1 LFDASSYD
9 HQAGAWLSALTLTRV
24 AILLQSNFAPDPWNL
39 DRHNALGATIIHAAV
54 TKAASRHRPE
64 LVEPVSQLLAD
75 AALTEEV
82 DEVLAMDRSFL
93 EWDEA
98 AFRIH
103 SEKELTG
110 APFGDAAPD
119 RIFSFGVLGQQWRVQ
134 CRNEPIVVTAA
145 EEFSAAAQ
153 IVLAELTAGDPVLLN
168 STIEVEIELSDAA
181 AQSADL
187 VQPLPDNTCARWR
200 ACLPA
205 ERTQTSHDPDLEL
218 LAALV
223 VILHRSSL
231 LP

>member
-1 LFDASSYD
+1 MNCRSADPRGARQRSSVV
-9 HQAGAWLSALTLTRV
+9 GAWLSALTLTRV

-145 EEFSAAAQ
+145 EEFCAAAQ

-168 STIEVEIELSDAA
+168 STIEVE
-181 AQSADL
+181 
-187 VQPLPDNTCARWR
+187 N
-200 ACLPA
+200 
-205 ERTQTSHDPDLEL
+205 
-218 LAALV
+218 
-223 VILHRSSL
+223 
-231 LP
+231 

>member
-1 LFDASSYD
+1 MTCARRGQP
-9 HQAGAWLSALTLTRV
+9 QAGE

-64 LVEPVSQLLAD
+64 LVEPLSQLLAD

-145 EEFSAAAQ
+145 EEFCAAAQ
-153 IVLAELTAGDPVLLN
+153 HGPGQAGPAISPESSKPQCHEAV
-168 STIEVEIELSDAA
+168 
-181 AQSADL
+181 
-187 VQPLPDNTCARWR
+187 
-200 ACLPA
+200 ACHVPI
-205 ERTQTSHDPDLEL
+205 RCQGPIRVCVHQ
-218 LAALV
+218 AL
-223 VILHRSSL
+223 
-231 LP
+231 